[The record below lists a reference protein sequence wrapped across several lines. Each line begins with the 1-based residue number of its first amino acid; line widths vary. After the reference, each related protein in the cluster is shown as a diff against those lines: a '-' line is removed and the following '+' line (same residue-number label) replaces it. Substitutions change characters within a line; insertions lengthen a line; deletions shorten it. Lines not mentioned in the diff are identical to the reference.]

1 MIRRGPR
8 PADRFVMI
16 ANEALENSGLTWR
29 ARGVLAYLLSR
40 PEGWSTSAERLAS
53 MSPKGQEGR
62 DSMRAVL
69 TELESAGYVRRE
81 KAQDARGRWSTTL
94 VVYDFPEPSV
104 QADQSA
110 ETSPEPPIVAAK
122 RVSKKAADPPIVESA
137 KNGGS
142 PGVGQPAVGQP
153 AVGQPGPFNKTDTK
167 TEIKTPP
174 PSSETKSARHLP
186 APKPDYSTAEDKELM
201 AKLVKWPGS
210 KYLALAGSRHDWLT
224 VKKAWELTQKY
235 LEEVKAKG
243 WNYSEDGWLKFMEKE
258 DEARE
263 RRTRGRAYSPDG
275 VPL

>member
-16 ANEALENSGLTWR
+16 ANEALENSSLTWR

-62 DSMRAVL
+62 DSTRAVL

-104 QADQSA
+104 QADPPA
-110 ETSPEPPIVAAK
+110 ETAPEPPIVEAK
-122 RVSKKAADPPIVESA
+122 RASKKGAEPPIVESS

-142 PGVGQPAVGQP
+142 PGVGQPAVGSP
-153 AVGQPGPFNKTDTK
+153 AVGKPGVFNKTDNK
-167 TEIKTPP
+167 TETKTPP
-174 PSSETKSARHLP
+174 SSSSTPEET
-186 APKPDYSTAEDKELM
+186 EWDKL
-201 AKLVKWPGS
+201 LRWPGH
-210 KYLALAGSRHDWLT
+210 KYLLIAGSRWDYLT
-224 VKKAWELTQKY
+224 PEKTWELTQKY
-235 LEEVKAKG
+235 ADEVRAKG
-243 WNYSEDGWLKFMEKE
+243 WHYSEDGWLKFMEKE

-263 RRTRGRAYSPDG
+263 RRTRGRAYAPNG

>member
-8 PADRFVMI
+8 PADRFAMI

-40 PEGWSTSAERLAS
+40 PEGWSTSAERLAA

-104 QADQSA
+104 QADPPA
-110 ETSPEPPIVAAK
+110 ETSAEPPIVARKRPAK
-122 RVSKKAADPPIVESA
+122 KVAEPPIVESS

-142 PGVGQPAVGQP
+142 PGVGQPAVGSP
-153 AVGQPGPFNKTDTK
+153 AVGKPGVLNKTDTN
-167 TEIKTPP
+167 TENKTPS
-174 PSSETKSARHLP
+174 PSSSE
-186 APKPDYSTAEDKELM
+186 EDEWD
-201 AKLVKWPGS
+201 KLVRWPGH
-210 KYLALAGSRHDWLT
+210 KYLALAGSRFNWLDVPRT
-224 VKKAWELTQKY
+224 WELTQKY
-235 LEEVKAKG
+235 LEETRAKG
-243 WNYSEDGWLKFMEKE
+243 WHYSEDGWLKFMEKE
-258 DEARE
+258 HEARE